1 MTNDTHVLESQGLY
15 RIPEAARL
23 LGTTLTSAN
32 GHAVLP
38 NKLRYWIR
46 TSTVPARPISPFA
59 RHRLISFR
67 DLVSLRLVA
76 VLRSRDVAL
85 RDIRE
90 TEEWLRKNLD
100 IDWPFISRPLWTYA
114 SDVYTEFE
122 SHLVVASRAGQ
133 RAMDFLRQ
141 WLTSVDLDMSF
152 DENDLVSAWLPHK
165 DITIDPR
172 IQIGQPCVSDT
183 RIPSRAVWGKLRAGD
198 SIGVVARLYDLTEEQ
213 IRHADEWESRLIAA

>member
-1 MTNDTHVLESQGLY
+1 MTNDTHGLESQGLY

-122 SHLVVASRAGQ
+122 SHLVVASELASAQWTSYDSGSQASILICLSMRMTLYRLGCPT
-133 RAMDFLRQ
+133 RTLR
-141 WLTSVDLDMSF
+141 LTQEFKSVSPAL
-152 DENDLVSAWLPHK
+152 ATP
-165 DITIDPR
+165 
-172 IQIGQPCVSDT
+172 
-183 RIPSRAVWGKLRAGD
+183 
-198 SIGVVARLYDLTEEQ
+198 
-213 IRHADEWESRLIAA
+213 ESLAEPFGAN